1 MNNPKKIKL
10 YGILLGV
17 ACGVLVWDQIFPV
30 EEAEA
35 NGKSEFAVKPDDN
48 SEMVDVVIPTT
59 QMISLEHT
67 FAHQLERVADQR
79 QVARYGQIN
88 AFKLPVEWGIN
99 SNKPEVNLQNPKVD
113 QPKIDLAE
121 DFRKKYRLTGVL
133 SQQDEGIA
141 VINGNK
147 ILHVGK
153 VLDGF
158 RLVSVTDR
166 QAVFVRGEWIAEL
179 KLQKVSSSGKK

>member
-1 MNNPKKIKL
+1 MNNPKKMKL
-10 YGILLGV
+10 YGILLGI

-30 EEAEA
+30 DEVEA
-35 NGKSEFAVKPDDN
+35 NGNADYTVKSEGN
-48 SEMVDVVIPTT
+48 SDMVDVVIPTT

-67 FAHQLERVADQR
+67 FAHQLERIADQR
-79 QVARYGQIN
+79 QVARYGQTN
-88 AFKLPVEWGIN
+88 AFKLPEEWGITN
-99 SNKPEVNLQNPKVD
+99 KKPEEKLQNPTVD
-113 QPKIDLAE
+113 QPKVDLVEA
-121 DFRKKYRLTGVL
+121 FRKKYRLTGVL

-153 VLDGF
+153 ILDGF

-179 KLQKVSSSGKK
+179 KLQKVSSSGKN